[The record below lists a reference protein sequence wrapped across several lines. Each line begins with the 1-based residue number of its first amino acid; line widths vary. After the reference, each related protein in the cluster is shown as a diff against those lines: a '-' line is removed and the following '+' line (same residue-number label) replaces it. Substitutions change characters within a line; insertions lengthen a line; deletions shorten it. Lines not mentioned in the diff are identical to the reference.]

1 MKDEII
7 CILILAS
14 LIALFTFNFKTT
26 DRVSKELSA
35 EIIKAEK
42 EAISDFDSKFEFGQ
56 VKKMWMKER
65 KKLFYLCDQNVIEQI
80 EESIKLGCEYLELGD
95 RKNAVYMFKK
105 ARIMLNDLHSRE
117 KIKLDNFM

>member
-14 LIALFTFNFKTT
+14 LVALFTFNFKTT
-26 DRVSKELSA
+26 GRISEKLSE
-35 EIIKAEK
+35 EISKAEK
-42 EAISDFDSKFEFGQ
+42 EAISDFDSEFEFSR
-56 VKKMWMKER
+56 VKKTWMKER

-95 RKNAVYMFKK
+95 RKNAVYMFKR
-105 ARIMLNDLHSRE
+105 ARIMLNDLHDRE
-117 KIKLDNFM
+117 KIKLDNIF